1 MKCIHCRGAMSRS
14 TAPFHIDRR
23 GYHLAFDAVPAWVCV
38 QCGEPFFEEPEIDAI
53 QGAIRALDEQTR
65 QLAADVA

>member
-1 MKCIHCRGAMSRS
+1 MCRS

-23 GYHLAFDAVPAWVCV
+23 GHHLAFDAVPDWVCV

-53 QGAIRALDEQTR
+53 QAALRALDEQTR
-65 QLAADVA
+65 QLSAGVA